1 MRLLSFLYIVNKNMN
16 NYFQSKASLQS
27 KKDRTRAAIIDS
39 AINIIAK
46 KGFQKSSIQEMAK
59 NAGIANGTFYNHYK
73 DRKSIFE
80 DVANLIA
87 IELVKVIEEDEVKT
101 KKPAQ
106 KLINSTKQFIKR
118 SVQVPEWGLIFLEAA
133 DFSVRLEKDISKF
146 LIKDIKSGIR
156 DKYFL
161 VKYDDFLVE
170 QIMIIVLHSI
180 SHQLENGI
188 NKKITD
194 KTINTILRILN
205 YKK

>member
-1 MRLLSFLYIVNKNMN
+1 MN
-16 NYFQSKASLQS
+16 NYFQSKASLQP

-87 IELVKVIEEDEVKT
+87 IELVKVIEEDEIKT

-106 KLINSTKQFIKR
+106 KLINATNQFINR
-118 SVQVPEWGLIFLEAA
+118 SVQVPEWGTIFLEAA
-133 DFSVRLEKDISKF
+133 DFSVRLEKDISKY

-156 DKYFL
+156 NKSFL

-170 QIMIIVLHSI
+170 QIMIIILHSI

-188 NKKITD
+188 ERKITN

-205 YKK
+205 YKR

>member
-1 MRLLSFLYIVNKNMN
+1 MN
-16 NYFQSKASLQS
+16 DYFQSKASLQS

-133 DFSVRLEKDISKF
+133 DFSVRFEKDISKF

-156 DKYFL
+156 DKSFL

-188 NKKITD
+188 NKQITD
-194 KTINTILRILN
+194 KTINTILRVLN

>member
-1 MRLLSFLYIVNKNMN
+1 MN
-16 NYFQSKASLQS
+16 DYFQSKASLQS

-133 DFSVRLEKDISKF
+133 DFSVRLENDISKF

-156 DKYFL
+156 DKSFL

-188 NKKITD
+188 NKQITD

>member
-1 MRLLSFLYIVNKNMN
+1 MN
-16 NYFQSKASLQS
+16 NYFQSKASLQP

-87 IELVKVIEEDEVKT
+87 IELVKVIEEDEIKT

-106 KLINSTKQFIKR
+106 KLINATNQFINR
-118 SVQVPEWGLIFLEAA
+118 SVQVPEWGTIFLEAA
-133 DFSVRLEKDISKF
+133 DFSVRLEKDISKY
-146 LIKDIKSGIR
+146 LVKDIKSGIR
-156 DKYFL
+156 DKSFL
-161 VKYDDFLVE
+161 VTYDDFLVE
-170 QIMIIVLHSI
+170 QIMIIILHSI

-188 NKKITD
+188 DKKITN

-205 YKK
+205 YKR

>member
-1 MRLLSFLYIVNKNMN
+1 MN
-16 NYFQSKASLQS
+16 NYFQSKASLQP

-87 IELVKVIEEDEVKT
+87 IELVKVIEEDEIKT

-106 KLINSTKQFIKR
+106 KLINATNQFINR
-118 SVQVPEWGLIFLEAA
+118 SVQVPEWGTIFLEAA
-133 DFSVRLEKDISKF
+133 DFSVRLEKDISKY

-156 DKYFL
+156 NKSFL

-170 QIMIIVLHSI
+170 QIMIIILHSI

-188 NKKITD
+188 DRKITN
-194 KTINTILRILN
+194 KTINTILKILN
-205 YKK
+205 YKR

>member
-1 MRLLSFLYIVNKNMN
+1 MN
-16 NYFQSKASLQS
+16 NYFQSKASLQP

-87 IELVKVIEEDEVKT
+87 IELVKVIEEDEIKT

-106 KLINSTKQFIKR
+106 KLITATNQFINR
-118 SVQVPEWGLIFLEAA
+118 SVQVPEWGTIFLEAA
-133 DFSVRLEKDISKF
+133 DFSVRLEKDISKY

-156 DKYFL
+156 NKSFL

-170 QIMIIVLHSI
+170 QIMIIILHSI
-180 SHQLENGI
+180 SHQLKNGI
-188 NKKITD
+188 DKKITN

-205 YKK
+205 YKR

>member
-1 MRLLSFLYIVNKNMN
+1 MCIR
-16 NYFQSKASLQS
+16 
-27 KKDRTRAAIIDS
+27 DR
-39 AINIIAK
+39 
-46 KGFQKSSIQEMAK
+46 
-59 NAGIANGTFYNHYK
+59 
-73 DRKSIFE
+73 
-80 DVANLIA
+80 
-87 IELVKVIEEDEVKT
+87 VKT

-156 DKYFL
+156 DKSFL

-188 NKKITD
+188 NKQITD
-194 KTINTILRILN
+194 KTINTILRVLN

>member
-1 MRLLSFLYIVNKNMN
+1 MN
-16 NYFQSKASLQS
+16 NYFQSKASLQP

-87 IELVKVIEEDEVKT
+87 IELVKVIEEDEIKT

-106 KLINSTKQFIKR
+106 KLINATNQFINR
-118 SVQVPEWGLIFLEAA
+118 SVQVPEWGTIFLEAA
-133 DFSVRLEKDISKF
+133 DFSIRLEKDISKY

-156 DKYFL
+156 NKSFL

-170 QIMIIVLHSI
+170 QIMIIILHSI
-180 SHQLENGI
+180 SHQLKNGI
-188 NKKITD
+188 DKKITN

-205 YKK
+205 YKR

>member
-1 MRLLSFLYIVNKNMN
+1 MN
-16 NYFQSKASLQS
+16 NYFQSKASLQP
-27 KKDRTRAAIIDS
+27 KEDRTRAAIIDS

-87 IELVKVIEEDEVKT
+87 IELVKVIEEDEIKT

-106 KLINSTKQFIKR
+106 KLINATNQFINR
-118 SVQVPEWGLIFLEAA
+118 SVQVPEWGTIFLEAA
-133 DFSVRLEKDISKF
+133 DFSVRLEKDISKY
-146 LIKDIKSGIR
+146 LIKDIKSGVR
-156 DKYFL
+156 NKSFL

-170 QIMIIVLHSI
+170 QIMIIILHSI
-180 SHQLENGI
+180 SHQLETGI
-188 NKKITD
+188 DKKITN

-205 YKK
+205 YKR

>member
-1 MRLLSFLYIVNKNMN
+1 MN
-16 NYFQSKASLQS
+16 DYFQSKASLQS

-133 DFSVRLEKDISKF
+133 DFSVRLEKGISKF

-156 DKYFL
+156 DKSFL

-170 QIMIIVLHSI
+170 QIMIIILHSI

-188 NKKITD
+188 DRKITN

-205 YKK
+205 YKR

>member
-1 MRLLSFLYIVNKNMN
+1 MN
-16 NYFQSKASLQS
+16 NYFQSKASLQP

-87 IELVKVIEEDEVKT
+87 IELVKVIEEDEIKT

-106 KLINSTKQFIKR
+106 KLINATNQFINR
-118 SVQVPEWGLIFLEAA
+118 SVQVPEWGTIFLEAA
-133 DFSVRLEKDISKF
+133 DFSVRLEKDISKY

-156 DKYFL
+156 DKSFL

-170 QIMIIVLHSI
+170 QIMLMILHSLC
-180 SHQLENGI
+180 HQLENGI
-188 NKKITD
+188 D
-194 KTINTILRILN
+194 
-205 YKK
+205 

>member
-1 MRLLSFLYIVNKNMN
+1 MN
-16 NYFQSKASLQS
+16 NYFQSKASLQP

-87 IELVKVIEEDEVKT
+87 IELVKVIEEDEIKT

-106 KLINSTKQFIKR
+106 KLINATNQFINR
-118 SVQVPEWGLIFLEAA
+118 SVQVPEWGTIFLEAA
-133 DFSVRLEKDISKF
+133 DFSVRLEKDISRY

-156 DKYFL
+156 DKSFL

-170 QIMIIVLHSI
+170 QIMIIILHSI

-188 NKKITD
+188 DKKITN

-205 YKK
+205 YKR

>member
-1 MRLLSFLYIVNKNMN
+1 MN
-16 NYFQSKASLQS
+16 DYFQSKASLQS

-118 SVQVPEWGLIFLEAA
+118 SVQVPEWGLIFLEAT
-133 DFSVRLEKDISKF
+133 DFSVRLEKDISKY

-156 DKYFL
+156 DKSFL

-188 NKKITD
+188 NKQITD

>member
-1 MRLLSFLYIVNKNMN
+1 MN
-16 NYFQSKASLQS
+16 DYFQSKASLQS

-87 IELVKVIEEDEVKT
+87 IELVKVIEENEVKT

-118 SVQVPEWGLIFLEAA
+118 SVQVPEWGLIFLEAT
-133 DFSVRLEKDISKF
+133 DFSVRLEKDISNS

-156 DKYFL
+156 DKSFL

-188 NKKITD
+188 NKQITD
-194 KTINTILRILN
+194 KTINTILRVLN

>member
-1 MRLLSFLYIVNKNMN
+1 MN
-16 NYFQSKASLQS
+16 NYFQSKASLQP

-87 IELVKVIEEDEVKT
+87 IELVKVIEEDEIKT

-106 KLINSTKQFIKR
+106 KLINATNQFINR
-118 SVQVPEWGLIFLEAA
+118 SVQVPEWGTIFLEAA
-133 DFSVRLEKDISKF
+133 DFSVRLEKDISKY

-156 DKYFL
+156 DKSFL

-170 QIMIIVLHSI
+170 QIMIIILHSI

-188 NKKITD
+188 DRKITN
-194 KTINTILRILN
+194 KTINTILKILN
-205 YKK
+205 YKR

>member
-1 MRLLSFLYIVNKNMN
+1 MN
-16 NYFQSKASLQS
+16 NYFQSKASLQP

-87 IELVKVIEEDEVKT
+87 IELVKVIEEDEIKT

-106 KLINSTKQFIKR
+106 KLINATNQFINR
-118 SVQVPEWGLIFLEAA
+118 SVQVPEWGTIFLEAA
-133 DFSVRLEKDISKF
+133 DFSVRLEKDISTVSYTH
-146 LIKDIKSGIR
+146 LT
-156 DKYFL
+156 L
-161 VKYDDFLVE
+161 P
-170 QIMIIVLHSI
+170 
-180 SHQLENGI
+180 
-188 NKKITD
+188 
-194 KTINTILRILN
+194 TILLV
-205 YKK
+205 

>member
-1 MRLLSFLYIVNKNMN
+1 MN
-16 NYFQSKASLQS
+16 NYFQSKASLQP

-87 IELVKVIEEDEVKT
+87 IELVKVIEEDEIKT

-106 KLINSTKQFIKR
+106 KLINATNQFINR
-118 SVQVPEWGLIFLEAA
+118 SVQVPEWGTIFLEAA
-133 DFSVRLEKDISKF
+133 DFSVRLEKDISKY
-146 LIKDIKSGIR
+146 LIKDIQSGIR
-156 DKYFL
+156 NKSFL
-161 VKYDDFLVE
+161 IKYDDFLVE
-170 QIMIIVLHSI
+170 QIMIIILHSI
-180 SHQLENGI
+180 SHQLKNGI
-188 NKKITD
+188 DKKITN

-205 YKK
+205 YKR

>member
-1 MRLLSFLYIVNKNMN
+1 MN
-16 NYFQSKASLQS
+16 NYFQSKASLQP

-87 IELVKVIEEDEVKT
+87 IELVKVIEEDEIKT

-106 KLINSTKQFIKR
+106 KLINATNQFINR
-118 SVQVPEWGLIFLEAA
+118 SVQVPEWGTIFLEAA

-156 DKYFL
+156 DKSFL

-188 NKKITD
+188 NKQITD
-194 KTINTILRILN
+194 KTINTILRVLN

>member
-1 MRLLSFLYIVNKNMN
+1 MN
-16 NYFQSKASLQS
+16 NYFQSKASLQP

-87 IELVKVIEEDEVKT
+87 IELVKVIEEDEIKT

-106 KLINSTKQFIKR
+106 KLINATNQFINR
-118 SVQVPEWGLIFLEAA
+118 SVQVPEWGTIFLEAA
-133 DFSVRLEKDISKF
+133 DFSVRLEEDISKY

-156 DKYFL
+156 NKSFL

-170 QIMIIVLHSI
+170 QIMIIILHSI

-188 NKKITD
+188 EKKITN

-205 YKK
+205 YKR

>member
-1 MRLLSFLYIVNKNMN
+1 MN
-16 NYFQSKASLQS
+16 NYFQSKASLQP
-27 KKDRTRAAIIDS
+27 KKYRTRAAIIDS
-39 AINIIAK
+39 AIDIIAK

-87 IELVKVIEEDEVKT
+87 IELVKVIEEDEIKK

-106 KLINSTKQFIKR
+106 KLINATKQFIRR
-118 SVQVPEWGLIFLEAA
+118 SIQVPEWGTIFLEAA
-133 DFSVRLEKDISKF
+133 DFSVRLEKDISKY
-146 LIKDIKSGIR
+146 LIKDIKSGIK
-156 DKYFL
+156 DKSFL

-180 SHQLENGI
+180 SHQLKNGI

-205 YKK
+205 YKR

>member
-1 MRLLSFLYIVNKNMN
+1 MFICSIEKSMN
-16 NYFQSKASLQS
+16 NYFQSKASLQP

-87 IELVKVIEEDEVKT
+87 IELVKVIEEDEIKT

-106 KLINSTKQFIKR
+106 KLINATNQFINR
-118 SVQVPEWGLIFLEAA
+118 SVQVPEWGTIFLEAA
-133 DFSVRLEKDISKF
+133 DFSVRLEKDISKY

-156 DKYFL
+156 NKSFL

-170 QIMIIVLHSI
+170 QIMIIILHSI

-188 NKKITD
+188 DKKITY

-205 YKK
+205 YKR

>member
-1 MRLLSFLYIVNKNMN
+1 MN
-16 NYFQSKASLQS
+16 NYFQSKASLQP

-87 IELVKVIEEDEVKT
+87 IELVKVIEEDEIKT

-106 KLINSTKQFIKR
+106 KLINASNQFINR
-118 SVQVPEWGLIFLEAA
+118 SVQVPEWGTIFLEAA
-133 DFSVRLEKDISKF
+133 DFSVRLEKDISKY

-156 DKYFL
+156 DKSFL

-170 QIMIIVLHSI
+170 QIMIIILHSI

-188 NKKITD
+188 DRKITN
-194 KTINTILRILN
+194 KTINTILKILN
-205 YKK
+205 YKR

>member
-1 MRLLSFLYIVNKNMN
+1 MN
-16 NYFQSKASLQS
+16 NYFQSKASLQP

-87 IELVKVIEEDEVKT
+87 IELVKVIEEDEIKT
-101 KKPAQ
+101 KNPAQ
-106 KLINSTKQFIKR
+106 KLINATNQFINR
-118 SVQVPEWGLIFLEAA
+118 SVQVPEWGTIFLEAA
-133 DFSVRLEKDISKF
+133 DFSVRLEKDISKY

-156 DKYFL
+156 DKSFL

-170 QIMIIVLHSI
+170 QIMIIILHSI

-188 NKKITD
+188 DKKITN
-194 KTINTILRILN
+194 KTINTIFRILN
-205 YKK
+205 YKR

>member
-1 MRLLSFLYIVNKNMN
+1 MN
-16 NYFQSKASLQS
+16 NYFQSKASLQP

-87 IELVKVIEEDEVKT
+87 IELVKVIEEDEIKT

-106 KLINSTKQFIKR
+106 KLINATNQFINR
-118 SVQVPEWGLIFLEAA
+118 SVQVPKWGTIFLEAA
-133 DFSVRLEKDISKF
+133 DFSVRLEKDISKY

-156 DKYFL
+156 DKSFL

-170 QIMIIVLHSI
+170 QIMIIILHSI

-188 NKKITD
+188 DKKITN

-205 YKK
+205 YKR

>member
-1 MRLLSFLYIVNKNMN
+1 MN
-16 NYFQSKASLQS
+16 NYFQSKASLQP

-87 IELVKVIEEDEVKT
+87 IELVKVIEEDEIKT

-106 KLINSTKQFIKR
+106 KLINATNQFINR
-118 SVQVPEWGLIFLEAA
+118 SVQVPEWGTIFLEAA
-133 DFSVRLEKDISKF
+133 DFSVRLEKDISKY

-156 DKYFL
+156 NKSFL
-161 VKYDDFLVE
+161 IKYDDFLVE
-170 QIMIIVLHSI
+170 QIMIIILHSI
-180 SHQLENGI
+180 SHQLKNGI
-188 NKKITD
+188 DKKITN

-205 YKK
+205 YKR

>member
-1 MRLLSFLYIVNKNMN
+1 MN
-16 NYFQSKASLQS
+16 NYFQSKASLQP

-87 IELVKVIEEDEVKT
+87 IELVKVIEEDEIKT

-106 KLINSTKQFIKR
+106 KLINATNQFINR
-118 SVQVPEWGLIFLEAA
+118 SVQVPEWGTIFLEAA
-133 DFSVRLEKDISKF
+133 DFSVRLEKDISKY

-156 DKYFL
+156 NKSFL

-170 QIMIIVLHSI
+170 QIMIIILHSI
-180 SHQLENGI
+180 GHQLENGI
-188 NKKITD
+188 DRKITN

-205 YKK
+205 YKR

>member
-1 MRLLSFLYIVNKNMN
+1 MN
-16 NYFQSKASLQS
+16 DYFQSKASLQS

-156 DKYFL
+156 DKSSL

-188 NKKITD
+188 NKQITN
-194 KTINTILRILN
+194 KTINTILRVLN

>member
-1 MRLLSFLYIVNKNMN
+1 MN
-16 NYFQSKASLQS
+16 NYFQSKASLQP

-87 IELVKVIEEDEVKT
+87 IELVKVIEEDEIKT

-106 KLINSTKQFIKR
+106 KLINATNQFINR
-118 SVQVPEWGLIFLEAA
+118 SVQVPEWGTIFLEAA
-133 DFSVRLEKDISKF
+133 DFSVRLEKDISKY

-156 DKYFL
+156 NKSFL

-170 QIMIIVLHSI
+170 QIMIIILHSI

-188 NKKITD
+188 DRKITN
-194 KTINTILRILN
+194 KAINTILRILN
-205 YKK
+205 YKR

>member
-1 MRLLSFLYIVNKNMN
+1 MN
-16 NYFQSKASLQS
+16 NYFQSKASLQP

-87 IELVKVIEEDEVKT
+87 IELVKVIEEDEIKT

-106 KLINSTKQFIKR
+106 KLINASNQFINR
-118 SVQVPEWGLIFLEAA
+118 SVQVPEWGTIFLEAA
-133 DFSVRLEKDISKF
+133 DFSVRLEKDISKY

-156 DKYFL
+156 DKSFL

-170 QIMIIVLHSI
+170 QIMIIILHSI

-188 NKKITD
+188 DRKITN

-205 YKK
+205 YKR

>member
-1 MRLLSFLYIVNKNMN
+1 MN
-16 NYFQSKASLQS
+16 DYFQSKASLQS

-87 IELVKVIEEDEVKT
+87 IELVKVIEENEVKT

-156 DKYFL
+156 DKSFL

-188 NKKITD
+188 NKQITD
-194 KTINTILRILN
+194 KTINTILRVLN
-205 YKK
+205 KKK

>member
-1 MRLLSFLYIVNKNMN
+1 MN
-16 NYFQSKASLQS
+16 NYFQSKASLQP

-106 KLINSTKQFIKR
+106 KLINSTNR
-118 SVQVPEWGLIFLEAA
+118 EHL
-133 DFSVRLEKDISKF
+133 
-146 LIKDIKSGIR
+146 
-156 DKYFL
+156 
-161 VKYDDFLVE
+161 
-170 QIMIIVLHSI
+170 
-180 SHQLENGI
+180 
-188 NKKITD
+188 
-194 KTINTILRILN
+194 
-205 YKK
+205 

>member
-1 MRLLSFLYIVNKNMN
+1 MN
-16 NYFQSKASLQS
+16 NYFQSKASLQP

-87 IELVKVIEEDEVKT
+87 IELVKVIEEDEIKT

-106 KLINSTKQFIKR
+106 KLINATNQFINR
-118 SVQVPEWGLIFLEAA
+118 SVQVPEWGTIFLEAV
-133 DFSVRLEKDISKF
+133 DFSVRLEKDISKH

-156 DKYFL
+156 NKSFL

-170 QIMIIVLHSI
+170 QIMIIILHSI

-188 NKKITD
+188 DKKITN

-205 YKK
+205 YKR